1 MCRNCHC
8 NCDCEHLARQMSNKY
23 NDCSSPFSFQ
33 DRDVTYPNGQSE
45 VVNNMERIASLL
57 ENLQIR
63 DNNAPP

>member
-1 MCRNCHC
+1 MCRNYHC
-8 NCDCEHLARQMSNKY
+8 NCDFEHLARQINSKY

-45 VVNNMERIASLL
+45 VVHNMEWIASLL

-63 DNNAPP
+63 DDNAPP